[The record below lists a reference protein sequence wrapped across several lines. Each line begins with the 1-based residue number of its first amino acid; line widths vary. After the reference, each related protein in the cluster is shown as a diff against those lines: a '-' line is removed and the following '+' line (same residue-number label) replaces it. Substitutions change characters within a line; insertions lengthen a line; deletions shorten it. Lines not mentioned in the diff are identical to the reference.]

1 LSYTIQAFH
10 QGKQGK
16 YFIVHDHTLQ
26 FDGFSTSFQPEIV
39 MKKIAIASD
48 HGGFELK
55 ESIIAQ
61 LLNTGWEVDDLGPH
75 SGDSVDYPDYGIKLA
90 EEIADKK
97 VQRGIVICGTGIGM
111 SIVVNRFP
119 GIRGTLCSDLFTAKL
134 CREHND
140 SNILILGGR
149 VIGKGLA
156 AEIVDTWLNTP
167 FEGGRHQR
175 RLDKINQIDASLK
188 SKENL

>member
-1 LSYTIQAFH
+1 
-10 QGKQGK
+10 
-16 YFIVHDHTLQ
+16 
-26 FDGFSTSFQPEIV
+26 

-48 HGGFELK
+48 HGGFDLK
-55 ESIIAQ
+55 ESIIVH
-61 LLNTGWEVDDLGPH
+61 LLNTDWKVDDLGTY
-75 SGDSVDYPDYGIKLA
+75 SGDSVDYPDFGIKLA
-90 EEIADKK
+90 EEVSGGK
-97 VQRGIVICGTGIGM
+97 VERGIVICGTGIGM

-140 SNILILGGR
+140 SNILVMGGR

-156 AEIVDTWLNTP
+156 AEIVNTWLNTP

>member
-1 LSYTIQAFH
+1 
-10 QGKQGK
+10 
-16 YFIVHDHTLQ
+16 
-26 FDGFSTSFQPEIV
+26 

-48 HGGFELK
+48 HGGFDLK
-55 ESIIAQ
+55 ESIIAH

-90 EEIADKK
+90 EEVAEKK
-97 VQRGIVICGTGIGM
+97 VERGIVICGTGIGM

-119 GIRGTLCSDLFTAKL
+119 GIRGTLCSDVFTAKL

-140 SNILILGGR
+140 SNILVMGGR

-156 AEIVDTWLNTP
+156 AEIVNTWLNTP

>member
-1 LSYTIQAFH
+1 
-10 QGKQGK
+10 
-16 YFIVHDHTLQ
+16 
-26 FDGFSTSFQPEIV
+26 
-39 MKKIAIASD
+39 MKKIALASD
-48 HGGFELK
+48 HGGFDLK
-55 ESIIAQ
+55 ESVIAH

-90 EEIADKK
+90 EAVADKR

-111 SIVVNRFP
+111 SIVVNRYP

-140 SNILILGGR
+140 SNILIMGGR

-156 AEIVDTWLNTP
+156 AEIVNTWLNTP

-188 SKENL
+188 TKGHR

>member
-1 LSYTIQAFH
+1 
-10 QGKQGK
+10 
-16 YFIVHDHTLQ
+16 
-26 FDGFSTSFQPEIV
+26 

-48 HGGFELK
+48 HGGFDLK
-55 ESIIAQ
+55 ESIIAH
-61 LLNTGWEVDDLGPH
+61 LLNKDWKVNDLGPY
-75 SGDSVDYPDYGIKLA
+75 SGDSVDYPDFGIKLA
-90 EEIADKK
+90 EEVSGKK
-97 VQRGIVICGTGIGM
+97 VERGIVICGTGIGM

-140 SNILILGGR
+140 SNVLVMGGR

-156 AEIVDTWLNTP
+156 AEIVNTWLNTP

-188 SKENL
+188 SKENI

>member
-1 LSYTIQAFH
+1 M
-10 QGKQGK
+10 
-16 YFIVHDHTLQ
+16 
-26 FDGFSTSFQPEIV
+26 E
-39 MKKIAIASD
+39 KIALASD
-48 HGGFELK
+48 HGGFDLK
-55 ESIIAQ
+55 ESVIAH

-75 SGDSVDYPDYGIKLA
+75 TGDSVDYPDYGIKLA
-90 EEIADKK
+90 EAVAEKK
-97 VQRGIVICGTGIGM
+97 VERGIVICGTGIGM
-111 SIVVNRFP
+111 SIVVNRYP

-140 SNILILGGR
+140 SNILIMGGR

-156 AEIVDTWLNTP
+156 AEIVNTWLNTP

-188 SKENL
+188 TKGNL

>member
-1 LSYTIQAFH
+1 
-10 QGKQGK
+10 
-16 YFIVHDHTLQ
+16 
-26 FDGFSTSFQPEIV
+26 
-39 MKKIAIASD
+39 MKKIALASD
-48 HGGFELK
+48 HGGFDLK
-55 ESIIAQ
+55 ESVIAH

-90 EEIADKK
+90 EAVAEKR

-111 SIVVNRFP
+111 SIVVNRYP

-140 SNILILGGR
+140 SNILIMGGR

-156 AEIVDTWLNTP
+156 AEIVNIWLNTP

-188 SKENL
+188 TKGHR

>member
-1 LSYTIQAFH
+1 
-10 QGKQGK
+10 
-16 YFIVHDHTLQ
+16 
-26 FDGFSTSFQPEIV
+26 
-39 MKKIAIASD
+39 MKKIALASD
-48 HGGFELK
+48 HGGFDLK
-55 ESIIAQ
+55 ESVIAH

-90 EEIADKK
+90 EAVAEKRVK
-97 VQRGIVICGTGIGM
+97 RGIVICGTGIGM
-111 SIVVNRFP
+111 SIVVNRYP

-140 SNILILGGR
+140 SNILIMGGR

-156 AEIVDTWLNTP
+156 AEIVNTWLNTP

-188 SKENL
+188 TKGNL

>member
-1 LSYTIQAFH
+1 
-10 QGKQGK
+10 
-16 YFIVHDHTLQ
+16 
-26 FDGFSTSFQPEIV
+26 

-48 HGGFELK
+48 HGGFDLK
-55 ESIIAQ
+55 ESIMAY
-61 LLNTGWEVDDLGPH
+61 LLNAGWDVDDLGPH

-90 EEIADKK
+90 EAVAEKK
-97 VQRGIVICGTGIGM
+97 VARGIVICGTGIGM
-111 SIVVNRFP
+111 SIVVNRYP
-119 GIRGTLCSDLFTAKL
+119 GIRGTLCADLYTAKL

-140 SNILILGGR
+140 SNILIMGGR

-156 AEIVDTWLNTP
+156 AEIVNTWLNTP

>member
-1 LSYTIQAFH
+1 
-10 QGKQGK
+10 
-16 YFIVHDHTLQ
+16 
-26 FDGFSTSFQPEIV
+26 

-48 HGGFELK
+48 HGGFDLK
-55 ESIIAQ
+55 EGIIAV
-61 LLNTGWEVDDLGPH
+61 LLNAGWEVDDLGPLN
-75 SGDSVDYPDYGIKLA
+75 GDSVDYPDYGIKLA
-90 EEIADKK
+90 EAVAEKR
-97 VQRGIVICGTGIGM
+97 VERGIVICGTGIGM

-119 GIRGTLCSDLFTAKL
+119 GIRGTLCSDIYTAKL

-140 SNILILGGR
+140 SNILIMGGR

-156 AEIVDTWLNTP
+156 AEIVNIWLNTP

-188 SKENL
+188 SK